1 MVENIVEAE
10 NQSQQSLDV
19 DIDGLSDVQVGGEA
33 DNSQTSDVHT
43 QNDDQSQD
51 QFEIDER
58 FKELSQKKV
67 AIELLNQLMTR
78 LMLATTSLLKIL
90 MKEDR

>member
-1 MVENIVEAE
+1 MDENIVEAE